1 VKARALATTVAPFLI
16 LAFGFALGAVIFRGR
31 TVSVT
36 FEAGG
41 RSYLTGDGL
50 VHRLPATMA
59 LSDAEQVRLRVV
71 NRDARP
77 HALGVLSVAP
87 GDSVEVRPDVC
98 VPPPREPVLVMLVQ

>member
-1 VKARALATTVAPFLI
+1 MRTRELATTAAPFLI
-16 LAFGFALGAVIFRGR
+16 LALGFALGAVIFRGR

-36 FEAGG
+36 FQAGG
-41 RSYLTGDGL
+41 RTYLTDGSGAR
-50 VHRLPATMA
+50 RLPATMT
-59 LSDAEQVRLRVV
+59 LSDAERVRLRVV

-98 VPPPREPVLVMLVQ
+98 APLPRRPQLVLLVQ

>member
-1 VKARALATTVAPFLI
+1 MAAPFLV
-16 LAFGFALGAVIFRGR
+16 LALGFALGAVIFRGR

-36 FEAGG
+36 FQAGG
-41 RSYLTGDGL
+41 RTYRTADRGT
-50 VHRLPATMA
+50 HRLPAT
-59 LSDAEQVRLRVV
+59 LTLFDAERVRLRVV

-98 VPPPREPVLVMLVQ
+98 APLPRPPQLVLLVQ

>member
-1 VKARALATTVAPFLI
+1 MRARALATTAAPFLI
-16 LAFGFALGAVIFRGR
+16 LALGFALGAVIFHGR

-41 RSYLTGDGL
+41 RTYRTGDRGA
-50 VHRLPATMA
+50 HRLPATLT
-59 LSDAEQVRLRVV
+59 LSDVERVRLRIV

-98 VPPPREPVLVMLVQ
+98 APPPQGPGLVLLVQ